1 MKNRKTLLLILLCTS
16 LHVYSF
22 SYRYI
27 NTENGLSS
35 NRVFQ
40 IEKDTTGFMWF
51 VTYMGINRYDGS
63 EIRNYKLSIQDTI
76 EEIYFPSTKMVK
88 DRDGGIWIVLYT
100 GKVFRYNKNIDD
112 FECMLDIR
120 KDLHSDSHII
130 SSVLFEY
137 GIVHLYPPPRTPV
150 RTRF

>member
-1 MKNRKTLLLILLCTS
+1 M
-16 LHVYSF
+16 
-22 SYRYI
+22 
-27 NTENGLSS
+27 SS

-112 FECMLDIR
+112 LSVCWTSEKTCIPTVTLSLLCSSMKLTDYGYVRIWDCTLIPPAKNSGSYAFLKIKTHML
-120 KDLHSDSHII
+120 
-130 SSVLFEY
+130 
-137 GIVHLYPPPRTPV
+137 
-150 RTRF
+150 

>member
-35 NRVFQ
+35 NRVFRL
-40 IEKDTTGFMWF
+40 KDTTGFMWF

-100 GKVFRYNKNIDD
+100 REKF
-112 FECMLDIR
+112 
-120 KDLHSDSHII
+120 
-130 SSVLFEY
+130 
-137 GIVHLYPPPRTPV
+137 
-150 RTRF
+150 